1 MTNNARLDD
10 GFEVR
15 RGEAEGSRMD
25 EKTRDD
31 GGEGRA
37 QYLSGDGDDAM
48 LWTSEQQ
55 EEAVNTMVAGRAA
68 AVLLLQPGSWELAW
82 VHTYN
87 SRASPSLCPSLT
99 EAPMA
104 PCRLQIR
111 IATPLP
117 RCLSATSCLLCC
129 HSVLIS
135 TLRTAAGYRR
145 KHLLHNN

>member
-31 GGEGRA
+31 GGKGRA
-37 QYLSGDGDDAM
+37 QYLSGGGDDVM
-48 LWTSEQQ
+48 LWTTSEQQ

-82 VHTYN
+82 VHAYN
-87 SRASPSLCPSLT
+87 SRASSSPCPSLA
-99 EAPMA
+99 EAPC
-104 PCRLQIR
+104 PSSHGS
-111 IATPLP
+111 
-117 RCLSATSCLLCC
+117 LSPPDTDCNP
-129 HSVLIS
+129 
-135 TLRTAAGYRR
+135 TAALFAGYVMSVT
-145 KHLLHNN
+145 LC